1 MTEKIPKP
9 HDSGI
14 AMQAHTARDAW
25 HLFGIMSEFV
35 DATERMSSIHP
46 AVSIF
51 GSARLPSERER
62 MLLNL

>member
-1 MTEKIPKP
+1 
-9 HDSGI
+9 
-14 AMQAHTARDAW
+14 MQAHTARDAW